1 MAITDS
7 KGYSYSQWVY
17 INSTLSN
24 SKMFPLST
32 ATLDHKIH
40 GSPLFMFTHLL
51 RHAFLT
57 SAHAHRRICRHV
69 TAILS
74 AFSYSDTAI
83 DVRNSHDSDMS
94 TVLNRIV
101 SSSCHHPMLTIH
113 NCTSYYQS
121 LRVTI
126 GSAL

>member
-24 SKMFPLST
+24 SKMFPVST
-32 ATLDHKIH
+32 PTLDHKIH

-57 SAHAHRRICRHV
+57 SARAHRRICRHV
-69 TAILS
+69 TALIIVTTAILS
-74 AFSYSDTAI
+74 AFSYSDTQ
-83 DVRNSHDSDMS
+83 
-94 TVLNRIV
+94 LV
-101 SSSCHHPMLTIH
+101 SGTLITLT
-113 NCTSYYQS
+113 CLPY
-121 LRVTI
+121 
-126 GSAL
+126 